1 MNEAKLVPQ
10 GMAVAKPAIMS
21 LEAVSRIYRDG
32 DALVKALDDV
42 SLRIAKGEF
51 VAVMGPSGCGKS
63 TLMNIMGLLDGP
75 DSGRYILDAQD
86 VGLLKERDVTRL
98 RKAMIGFVFQNFQ
111 LVEDLSAAENID
123 LMLAYHDIPRRKRA
137 EMTERALDLVGLTTR
152 RNARPAQ
159 LSGGQQQRVAVARA
173 LAADPKI
180 ILADEPTGN
189 LDTKNGDEIID
200 LLERLNIA
208 GTTVV
213 MVTHS
218 PSHAARARR
227 IVNMLDGRIIRAD
240 QQVM

>member
-1 MNEAKLVPQ
+1 
-10 GMAVAKPAIMS
+10 
-21 LEAVSRIYRDG
+21 
-32 DALVKALDDV
+32 V

-63 TLMNIMGLLDGP
+63 SLMNIMGLLDGP
-75 DSGRYILDAQD
+75 DSGRYILDEPD

-123 LMLAYHDIPRRKRA
+123 LMLAYHDIPRRRRA

-200 LLERLNIA
+200 LLERLNIG

-227 IVNMLDGRIIRAD
+227 IVNMLDGRIVRAD